1 MVFMTLT
8 CEHCDE
14 IIVGNS
20 YRVTSEEDGVVLLNM
35 VVCSIC
41 AMEAKQLQ
49 LHTEVVDAKDAEKQA
64 STSAINVADRT
75 RSPADTNSSAKL

>member
-1 MVFMTLT
+1 MALI

-14 IIVGNS
+14 IIVGNP

-35 VVCSIC
+35 IVCSIC

-49 LHTEVVDAKDAEKQA
+49 LHTEVIDAKDEKDRA
-64 STSAINVADRT
+64 SKSAIDVPGCACN
-75 RSPADTNSSAKL
+75 